1 VKTNDAGVKL
11 IKKYE
16 SLRLFSYQ
24 CSAGVWTIGW
34 GHTGPDVK
42 SDMQITEHMAQLLLE
57 KDLQRFEREVSSLL
71 KVPVTENQFSALV
84 SFAFNVGSDIDDDN
98 IAEGLGDSTLL
109 KKLNSGDFAGAADEF
124 PKWNKAK
131 GKILNGLTKR
141 RIEERELFLTP

>member
-1 VKTNDAGVKL
+1 MKINQAGINL

-16 SLRLFSYQ
+16 QCRLYSYQ

-42 SDMQITEHMAQLLLE
+42 SDMQITQQMADLLLE
-57 KDLQRFEREVSSLL
+57 KDLQKFEKEVLSLL
-71 KVPVTENQFSALV
+71 KVKVTSNQFSALV
-84 SFAFNVGSDIDDDN
+84 SFAFNVGSDIDADT

-109 KKLNSGDFAGAADEF
+109 KKLNAGDVKGAAEEF

-131 GKILNGLTKR
+131 GKVLNGLTKR
-141 RIEERELFLTP
+141 RLEEKELFLS